1 MRMNI
6 SEHRNVIANFFILI
20 FLAAAWGGA
29 FTLLKYNLRTIG
41 PVTEMAARALV
52 AFAALLILSL
62 ILRKDLRSGL
72 KNWFGYLVFAIL
84 GIVQLWLADAYGL
97 KYISAGLAS
106 VLVSVAPLTTFII
119 TALIL
124 RDEKITASNV
134 LGLVIG
140 VIGLVLV
147 IGIEKILGGGSVLIG
162 VVLVVGGFMLF
173 AVNGVLAPRLVRGGD
188 PMIATTYYM
197 GIGAL
202 ILIPLAFIIEAP
214 MQMKW
219 GLDNIAVEIIV
230 GLIPTAS
237 GFVGF
242 YYLIKHAGP
251 FFASTTFYLMPIF
264 GMLFAVISLGEKTN
278 LMQIIGIGVVIVGLY
293 LINREKL
300 KEKSN

>member
-1 MRMNI
+1 M
-6 SEHRNVIANFFILI
+6 IANFFILI

-41 PVTEMAARALV
+41 PVTEMAACALV
-52 AFAALLILSL
+52 AFLALLILSL
-62 ILRKDLRSGL
+62 LLRKDLRSGF
-72 KNWFGYLVFAIL
+72 KNWVGYLMFALL

-106 VLVSVAPLTTFII
+106 VLVLVAPLTTFII

-124 RDEKITASNV
+124 RYEKITASNV
-134 LGLVIG
+134 LGLVLG
-140 VIGLVLV
+140 VVGLVFV
-147 IGIEKILGGGSVLIG
+147 IGIENILGGGTVLLG
-162 VVLVVGGFMLF
+162 VLLVVGGFMLF
-173 AVNGVLAPRLVRGGD
+173 AVNGVLAPRLVKKGD
-188 PMIATTYYM
+188 PIIATTYYM
-197 GIGAL
+197 ALGAA
-202 ILIPLAFIIEAP
+202 ILIPLAFIVEDP

-219 GLDNIAVEIIV
+219 GFDNIAVEIVV

-242 YYLIKHAGP
+242 YYLINHAVP

-264 GMLFAVISLGEKTN
+264 GMLFAVVSLGERTN
-278 LMQIIGIGVVIVGLY
+278 LTQIIGIGVVIVGLY

-300 KEKSN
+300 KEKKD

>member
-1 MRMNI
+1 ML
-6 SEHRNVIANFFILI
+6 ANFFILI

-29 FTLLKYNLRTIG
+29 FSLLKYNLRTIG
-41 PVTEMAARALV
+41 PVTEMAARAII
-52 AFAALLILSL
+52 AFAALLILSV
-62 ILRKDLRSGL
+62 ILKKDLRSGI

-106 VLVSVAPLTTFII
+106 VLVSVAPLATFVI

-124 RDEKITASNV
+124 RDDKITLFNV
-134 LGLVIG
+134 CGLIIG

-147 IGIEKILGGGSVLIG
+147 IGLNNITTDGTVLLGVF
-162 VVLVVGGFMLF
+162 LVVGGFILF
-173 AVNGVLAPRLVRGGD
+173 AVNGVLAPRLVVGGD
-188 PMIATTYYM
+188 PIIATTYYM
-197 GIGAL
+197 AIGAV
-202 ILIPLAFIIEAP
+202 ILTALAFIVEDP
-214 MQMKW
+214 MQMRW
-219 GLDNIAVEIIV
+219 GLDNISVEIIV

-251 FFASTTFYLMPIF
+251 LFASTTFYLMPIF
-264 GMLFAVISLGEKTN
+264 GMLFAVIYMGEKTDAS
-278 LMQIIGIGVVIVGLY
+278 QIVGIGVVILGLY

-300 KEKSN
+300 KEKNN

>member
-1 MRMNI
+1 ML
-6 SEHRNVIANFFILI
+6 ANFFILI

-29 FTLLKYNLRTIG
+29 FSLLKYNLRTIG
-41 PVTEMAARALV
+41 PVTEMAARAII
-52 AFAALLILSL
+52 AFAALLILSV
-62 ILRKDLRSGL
+62 ILKKDLRSGI

-106 VLVSVAPLTTFII
+106 VLVSVAPLATFVI

-124 RDEKITASNV
+124 RDYKITLFNV
-134 LGLVIG
+134 CGLIIG

-147 IGIEKILGGGSVLIG
+147 IGLNNITTDGTVLLGVF
-162 VVLVVGGFMLF
+162 LVVGGFILF
-173 AVNGVLAPRLVRGGD
+173 AVNGVLAPRLVVGGD
-188 PMIATTYYM
+188 PIIATTYYM
-197 GIGAL
+197 AIGAV
-202 ILIPLAFIIEAP
+202 ILTALAFIVEDP
-214 MQMKW
+214 MQMRW
-219 GLDNIAVEIIV
+219 GLDNISVEIIV

-251 FFASTTFYLMPIF
+251 LFASTTFYLMPIF
-264 GMLFAVISLGEKTN
+264 GMLFAVIYMGEKTDAS
-278 LMQIIGIGVVIVGLY
+278 QIVGIGVVILGLY

-300 KEKSN
+300 KEKNN

>member
-1 MRMNI
+1 M
-6 SEHRNVIANFFILI
+6 IANFFILI

-41 PVTEMAARALV
+41 PVTEMAGRALF
-52 AFAALLILSL
+52 AFLALLIISL
-62 ILRKDLRSGL
+62 VLRKDLRSGM
-72 KNWFGYLVFAIL
+72 KNWVGYLVFALL

-106 VLVSVAPLTTFII
+106 VMVSVAPLATFII
-119 TALIL
+119 TALVL
-124 RDEKITASNV
+124 REEKITVSNV
-134 LGLVIG
+134 SGLLIG

-147 IGIEKILGGGSVLIG
+147 IGIDNILGGGAVLLG
-162 VVLVVGGFMLF
+162 VILVAGGFILF
-173 AVNGVLAPRLVRGGD
+173 AVNGVLAPRLIKAGD
-188 PMIATTYYM
+188 PIIATTYY
-197 GIGAL
+197 IGMATVM
-202 ILIPLAFIIEAP
+202 LIPLAFIIEEP

-251 FFASTTFYLMPIF
+251 LFASTTFYLMPIF
-264 GMLFAVISLGEKTN
+264 GMLFAVISLGEKTSTS
-278 LMQIIGIGVVIVGLY
+278 QIIGIAIVIVGLY
-293 LINREKL
+293 LINRDKVQEKQQ
-300 KEKSN
+300 